1 MPCATGSNSHN
12 FTVLAA
18 EAGTIFCTRCGEI
31 RRALPAAGPQSSRR
45 SSASA
50 AVQQEPSLHHHPLPY
65 GTIVLWSNSY
75 DTIPDGWQLC
85 DGTNGTPDLRDR
97 FVVGAEGN
105 YPPHVTGGATHH
117 TLQANHMPLHDHRRD
132 QSRRREY
139 PIVEYMLP
147 PGIASERVVRFEHV
161 QVGHNEEPRRV
172 WMMHHEPET
181 YTAPEGM
188 SPRPN
193 RSSSALLRTGLCTL
207 LGTMRT
213 NNGMEPGQR
222 GKHKIERPRM
232 NKVRIRRTLLLIRS
246 PKQNR
251 VASNARKKLFGFACP
266 RRGTVE

>member
-181 YTAPEGM
+181 YTAPEGL
-188 SPRPN
+188 SPPDPIDLRPPFY
-193 RSSSALLRTGLCTL
+193 ALAYIMHVVGNDEDEQRN
-207 LGTMRT
+207 GTRAKRQAQDRKT
-213 NNGMEPGQR
+213 KDEQGENQEDTASNKKPKTEPG
-222 GKHKIERPRM
+222 
-232 NKVRIRRTLLLIRS
+232 S
-246 PKQNR
+246 KQC
-251 VASNARKKLFGFACP
+251 S
-266 RRGTVE
+266 